1 MSRMSTSAEL
11 LRTLSG
17 QLLEVTSSIVNLPF
31 DAELDCVGFYCPMP
45 IAMTKEEI
53 EKIEIGQ
60 VLKVEADDPAAEE
73 DIKRWAKRTGH
84 EILKFEKEGSLLTFY
99 IKRMK

>member
-1 MSRMSTSAEL
+1 
-11 LRTLSG
+11 
-17 QLLEVTSSIVNLPF
+17 
-31 DAELDCVGFYCPMP
+31 MP

-53 EKIEIGQ
+53 EKIQIGE

-84 EILKFEKEGSLLTFY
+84 KILKFEKQGTIMTFF